1 MRHSTLFIFTLVI
14 LACSSQKQDPK
25 RNTTSRLTH
34 SFGVTDSCL
43 QTLYID
49 KHSLETR
56 TFKKL
61 WDNARALGYTF
72 SEDTTG
78 PFVKIIFQP
87 RSSRFYNDTLKI
99 SSCTAFDSVNIHK
112 IEIRST
118 KAIDKIYYT
127 NLRVEEWQFKNSTAA
142 KDYAN
147 ALTYFYKAG
156 YGVKS
161 PTSVVLTNSSVYIF
175 QTAAFMFITEM
186 EKLEKT
192 LDTNLKKYVT
202 NY

>member
-1 MRHSTLFIFTLVI
+1 M
-14 LACSSQKQDPK
+14 QDPK
-25 RNTTSRLTH
+25 RNTTSRLTN
-34 SFGVTDSCL
+34 SLGVTDSCL
-43 QTLYID
+43 RTLYID
-49 KHSLETR
+49 EHSLETG
-56 TFKKL
+56 TFRKL
-61 WDNARALGYTF
+61 WDNAKTLGYTF
-72 SEDTTG
+72 SDDTTV

-99 SSCTAFDSVNIHK
+99 SNCAAFDSVNVHK

-118 KAIDKIYYT
+118 NAIDKIYYP

-142 KDYAN
+142 IDYAN
-147 ALTYFYKAG
+147 ALTYFYKEG

-161 PTSVVLTNSSVYIF
+161 PTSVVLTDSSVYIF

-192 LDTNLKKYVT
+192 LDPKLKKYVT